1 MDHRETSQNARNL
14 ALANLIG
21 SIGREAFYEALLTYI
36 GQVVEN
42 DSALIVVFDGNKIP
56 SVCCD
61 QLLPAQRNCIYE
73 TWMNGVFELGPYY
86 NIHRLDK
93 QDGLYMLS
101 DIAPDNFRASEYF
114 KLYYRLIKQAD
125 MAGYLIKVG
134 ENLHV
139 VVFVSRIAG
148 SSRFSSKTRRI
159 LNSTAPV
166 VINAV
171 VKHWETKRK
180 GPRNKKGGKRHE
192 LLKSFGSSI
201 LSEREYEIVHLFLR
215 GHSTKNI
222 GFSLSITDHTVRAH
236 LKHAY
241 RKLKVRSQGEL
252 FSLLLRRLNI

>member
-1 MDHRETSQNARNL
+1 MDRRVTSKNTRYL
-14 ALANLIG
+14 SLANLIG
-21 SIGREAFYEALLTYI
+21 SIGHETFHEALLNYL
-36 GQVVEN
+36 GQLVEN
-42 DSALIVVFDGNKIP
+42 DSALIVVFDGNKMP

-61 QLLPAQRNCIYE
+61 QLLPAQRSCIYE

-86 NIHRLDK
+86 NIHRLDM

-101 DIAPDNFRASEYF
+101 DIAPDNFQASEYF
-114 KLYYRLIKQAD
+114 KLYYRLIKQSD
-125 MAGYLIKVG
+125 MAGYMIKVG

-139 VVFVSRIAG
+139 VVFLSRIAG
-148 SSRFSSKTRRI
+148 NSRFSSKTRRI
-159 LNSTAPV
+159 LKSIAPV

-171 VKHWETKRK
+171 VKHWETNKK
-180 GPRNKKGGKRHE
+180 GPRSKKGGKSRE
-192 LLKSFGSSI
+192 LLKSFGSLI

-252 FSLLLRRLNI
+252 FSLLLRHLDV